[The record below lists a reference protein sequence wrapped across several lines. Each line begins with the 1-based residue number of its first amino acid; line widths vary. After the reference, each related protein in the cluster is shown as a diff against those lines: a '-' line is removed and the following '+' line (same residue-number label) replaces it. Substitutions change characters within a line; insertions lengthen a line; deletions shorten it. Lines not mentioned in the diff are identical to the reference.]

1 MGLGKQV
8 VSLVIDH
15 LYLSALDE
23 LLVITGFDTGSPGK
37 DDLVVVLI
45 GFHGLEHRREVV
57 FDLLLAG
64 TGKQGYYFRVERG
77 KRRVERDMICP
88 LIILLI
94 INCSIISSRVFSFLF
109 PLSTF
114 L

>member
-45 GFHGLEHRREVV
+45 GFHGLEHRRQVILD
-57 FDLLLAG
+57 FLLARAG
-64 TGKQGYYFRVERG
+64 EKG
-77 KRRVERDMICP
+77 DDI
-88 LIILLI
+88 
-94 INCSIISSRVFSFLF
+94 
-109 PLSTF
+109 
-114 L
+114 